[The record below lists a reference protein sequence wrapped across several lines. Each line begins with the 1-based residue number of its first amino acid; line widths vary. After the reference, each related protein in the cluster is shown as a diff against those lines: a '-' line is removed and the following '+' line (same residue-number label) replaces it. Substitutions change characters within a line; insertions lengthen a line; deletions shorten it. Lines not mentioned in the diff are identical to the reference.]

1 MPQILHP
8 CTLDPWTIRGLGFP
22 TPAQWKICISKALAF
37 CISSSASTDST
48 HCGCCSTGVLATENH
63 LCVSGA
69 LQVKPVLFKGHLC
82 CFFTFFCD
90 LFCCFKCPQAYS
102 AEVQSSVPKCKM
114 AVRCLLEK
122 LCVLEKLPLGLG
134 YCAAGPNF
142 SLNELAIYIL
152 HNVF

>member
-1 MPQILHP
+1 MCEWSFAGQ
-8 CTLDPWTIRGLGFP
+8 T
-22 TPAQWKICISKALAF
+22 
-37 CISSSASTDST
+37 
-48 HCGCCSTGVLATENH
+48 
-63 LCVSGA
+63 CVVQRS
-69 LQVKPVLFKGHLC
+69 PVLF
-82 CFFTFFCD
+82 FYIFCD